1 MSTVRFN
8 TWQNTGGT
16 EVANSTLGTGKILQV
31 VRATDATARNTT
43 STSFVDA
50 NISVTITPTS
60 ADSNILL
67 VWSAACAAAS
77 GQYNNVYLK
86 ITDNSNVEISGGHK
100 RYGQTGNTNNQ
111 SGALVVAWDSP
122 ATTSATTYKGR
133 FRAEAGGS
141 PTPTAY
147 LENNFFGPGQL
158 FAIEV
163 SA

>member
-1 MSTVRFN
+1 VSTLRFN

-16 EVANSTLGTGKILQV
+16 EVANSTLGIGKILQV
-31 VRATDATARNTT
+31 VRATDTTERTTT

-60 ADSNILL
+60 ISSDILL
-67 VWSAACAAAS
+67 LWVFRIEAS
-77 GQYNNVYLK
+77 GSGNSRGRFQ
-86 ITDNSNVEISGGHK
+86 ITDSSNTAISGTEEVTVGMNA
-100 RYGQTGNTNNQ
+100 TTTNYH
-111 SGALVVAWDSP
+111 SLTMTAYDSP

-133 FRAEAGGS
+133 FRSESSTTIKIQNAGA
-141 PTPTAY
+141 T
-147 LENNFFGPGQL
+147 GQL